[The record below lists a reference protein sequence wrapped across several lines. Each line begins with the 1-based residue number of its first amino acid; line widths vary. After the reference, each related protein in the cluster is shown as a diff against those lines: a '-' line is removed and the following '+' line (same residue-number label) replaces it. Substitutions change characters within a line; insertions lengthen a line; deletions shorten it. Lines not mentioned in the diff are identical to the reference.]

1 MNNDNS
7 IELDIE
13 LIEGDND
20 SMELGFAKS
29 ITSKETS
36 SSMSILSFNVE
47 RKSLNYSSKSKK
59 WSFYTKNTF
68 QNWFLI
74 YIACY

>member
-20 SMELGFAKS
+20 SMALGLAKS

-36 SSMSILSFNVE
+36 SSMSTL
-47 RKSLNYSSKSKK
+47 
-59 WSFYTKNTF
+59 
-68 QNWFLI
+68 
-74 YIACY
+74 

>member
-13 LIEGDND
+13 VIEGDND
-20 SMELGFAKS
+20 SIELGFAKA

-36 SSMSILSFNVE
+36 SSMSRLSFNVE

-59 WSFYTKNTF
+59 WSFYAKNTF

>member
-13 LIEGDND
+13 VIEGDND
-20 SMELGFAKS
+20 SMELEFENT

-36 SSMSILSFNVE
+36 SSMSRLY
-47 RKSLNYSSKSKK
+47 LPM
-59 WSFYTKNTF
+59 
-68 QNWFLI
+68 
-74 YIACY
+74 

>member
-59 WSFYTKNTF
+59 
-68 QNWFLI
+68 
-74 YIACY
+74 

>member
-13 LIEGDND
+13 LIEEDND

-36 SSMSILSFNVE
+36 SSMSRLSFNVE

>member
-20 SMELGFAKS
+20 SMKLGFAKS

-36 SSMSILSFNVE
+36 SSMSRLSF
-47 RKSLNYSSKSKK
+47 KLK
-59 WSFYTKNTF
+59 
-68 QNWFLI
+68 
-74 YIACY
+74 